1 MEGIMNKLPIIIFIL
16 VLIGS
21 LSVAMLETLAKF

>member
-1 MEGIMNKLPIIIFIL
+1 MTVGIFIL

-21 LSVAMLETLAKF
+21 LIGVNYLLDYFFVDKHDE